1 MLRTVLLVKCF
12 KYQTI
17 LKRLALYKDICQV
30 KEAGNICDPFHKV
43 KSKDLPK
50 DTGML

>member
-1 MLRTVLLVKCF
+1 MLGTVLPVKCF
-12 KYQTI
+12 KYQPI
-17 LKRLALYKDICQV
+17 LKRLTLYEDVCQV